1 MKSKYILFLVVLI
14 LSVGFTQALCAQEE
28 GQTEIG
34 QETIIDVEASTGR
47 ISLDIKGMEVVDVLK
62 ILAMRSDLNIV
73 AGKNVGGKVTVFLK
87 DVGIID
93 ALEIILASNGL
104 AYENKAGIINVMTEK
119 EYELLYGEKSYDRKE
134 TKTIQLKFAKAVEVG
149 KSLDQIKSKIGKVV
163 VDEGSNS
170 VVLID
175 IPQKI
180 SQMEEAVKNM
190 DLPLLT
196 KTFILNY
203 AKAEDLQDKI
213 RECLTKNIGE
223 LRIDERMNKIVVTD
237 LAEKIDYITRII
249 SDFDERD
256 KVVLIEAKIV
266 QITLDKNV
274 GYGINWNN
282 IFGGIDTIVQSD
294 LDMNLT
300 GTTPTTTFTYNNS
313 NASDQAILSLL
324 ETVGK
329 TDVLSNP
336 RITVSNNHEAKILVG
351 TREAYITS
359 TVTQS
364 DGTTTTAD
372 NVEFVN
378 VGVNLAVTPVISEDG
393 YINMKIRQEVSSAPT
408 SLELTNADGST
419 RTSVPIVTTS
429 EAQTQLLIK
438 DGVTIILAGLM
449 QDTRKDNTEKIPILG
464 DIPFL
469 GRLFRSSGK
478 GDEKTELMIFLT
490 PHIVKK
496 EEDSSQDFEE
506 YLRQHQKIGVDA
518 EESPSISSKVSVQ
531 PKSFRQY
538 CEYVSDE
545 VNKNLR
551 KNTPKRI
558 KKQEVRL
565 SFVLSSDGRLKE
577 KPKFLNKVSRKVRS
591 VVIKSIKGASP
602 FAPFPKDYGQTE
614 ETFRLNISFD

>member
-1 MKSKYILFLVVLI
+1 MKNKYILFLVILI
-14 LSVGFTQALCAQEE
+14 LSVDFTQVLSAQEE
-28 GQTEIG
+28 LQAEIS
-34 QETIIDVEASTGR
+34 QETAIDAGTSPGR

-87 DVGIID
+87 DVGIMD

-134 TKTIQLKFAKAVEVG
+134 TKTIQLKFAKAIEVG

-163 VDEGSNS
+163 IDEGSNS

-180 SQMEEAVKNM
+180 NQMEEAVKNM

-203 AKAEDLQDKI
+203 AKAEDLQEKI

-237 LAEKIDYITRII
+237 LPEKIDYLTRIV

-256 KVVLIEAKIV
+256 KVVLIEAKII

-282 IFGGIDTIVQSD
+282 IFGGIDTLVQSD

-313 NASDQAILSLL
+313 NANDQAILSLL

-351 TREAYITS
+351 TREAYVTS
-359 TVTQS
+359 TITQS

-372 NVEFVN
+372 NVEFVD
-378 VGVNLAVTPVISEDG
+378 VGVNLSVTPVISEDG

-438 DGVTIILAGLM
+438 DGVTVILAGLM
-449 QDTRKDNTEKIPILG
+449 QDTRKDNSEKIPFLG

-496 EEDSSQDFEE
+496 EKDTSQGLEE
-506 YLRQHQKIGVDA
+506 YLGQHQETGVDA
-518 EESPSISSKVSVQ
+518 EESPSISSKISVR
-531 PKSFRQY
+531 PESFRQY
-538 CEYVSDE
+538 CKYVSDE
-545 VNKNLR
+545 VNKNLK
-551 KNTPKRI
+551 KNSPKRI

-565 SFVLSSDGRLKE
+565 SFVLSSDGRLKG

-591 VVIKSIKGASP
+591 LVIKSIKKASP
-602 FAPFPKDYGQTE
+602 FVPFPKDYGQTE

>member
-1 MKSKYILFLVVLI
+1 MKNKYILFLVTLI
-14 LSVGFTQALCAQEE
+14 LSVGFTQDLCAQEQ

-34 QETIIDVEASTGR
+34 QGTTIDVEASTGR

-87 DVGIID
+87 DVGIMD

-119 EYELLYGEKSYDRKE
+119 EYESLYGEKSYDRKE

-180 SQMEEAVKNM
+180 SQMEEVVKNM

-203 AKAEDLQDKI
+203 AKAEDLQEKI

-223 LRIDERMNKIVVTD
+223 LKIDERMNKIVVTD

-256 KVVLIEAKIV
+256 KVVLIEAKII

-282 IFGGIDTIVQSD
+282 VFGGIDTLVQSD

-351 TREAYITS
+351 TREAYVTS

-496 EEDSSQDFEE
+496 EKDASQDLEE
-506 YLRQHQKIGVDA
+506 YLRKHQETGVDA

-545 VNKNLR
+545 VNKNLG

-565 SFVLSSDGRLKE
+565 SFVLSSDGRLKG
-577 KPKFLNKVSRKVRS
+577 KPKFLNKVSRKVRI
-591 VVIKSIKGASP
+591 VVIKSIKRASP
-602 FAPFPKDYGQTE
+602 FAPFPKDYGQAE

>member
-1 MKSKYILFLVVLI
+1 
-14 LSVGFTQALCAQEE
+14 
-28 GQTEIG
+28 
-34 QETIIDVEASTGR
+34 
-47 ISLDIKGMEVVDVLK
+47 
-62 ILAMRSDLNIV
+62 
-73 AGKNVGGKVTVFLK
+73 
-87 DVGIID
+87 VGIMD

-119 EYELLYGEKSYDRKE
+119 EYESLYGEKSYDRKE

-180 SQMEEAVKNM
+180 SQMEEVVKNM

-203 AKAEDLQDKI
+203 AKAEDLQEKI

-223 LRIDERMNKIVVTD
+223 LKIDERMNKIVVTD

-256 KVVLIEAKIV
+256 KVVLIEAKII

-282 IFGGIDTIVQSD
+282 VFGGIDTLVQSD

-351 TREAYITS
+351 TREAYVTS

-496 EEDSSQDFEE
+496 EKDASQDLEE
-506 YLRQHQKIGVDA
+506 YLRKHQETGVDA

-545 VNKNLR
+545 VNKNLG

-565 SFVLSSDGRLKE
+565 SFVLSSDGRLKG
-577 KPKFLNKVSRKVRS
+577 KPKFLNKVSRKVRI
-591 VVIKSIKGASP
+591 VVIKSIKRASP
-602 FAPFPKDYGQTE
+602 FAPFPKDYGQAE